1 MARALVTA
9 PDCVLADE
17 PTGNLD
23 EQTAA
28 DVNELMVSLSHELRT
43 SFIVV
48 THNIG
53 LARRMDKVYRLHNGL
68 LSQDI
73 PA

>member
-1 MARALVTA
+1 
-9 PDCVLADE
+9 
-17 PTGNLD
+17 
-23 EQTAA
+23 
-28 DVNELMVSLSHELRT
+28 LRT

-68 LSQDI
+68 LSQDM